1 MITVSA
7 LSAVPLPRMAVVAG
21 VPRKLKSVSQG
32 MILNESPTAIPN
44 EEILP
49 FAAATSSELM
59 VTVEAVLF
67 AVVEMSSVWPVA
79 FPLVI

>member
-7 LSAVPLPRMAVVAG
+7 LSAVPLPRMAVVPG

-49 FAAATSSELM
+49 FAEVTSSELM

-67 AVVEMSSVWPVA
+67 TVVEMSSVWPVA